1 MISCTEFI
9 PLYSEFFKFLE
20 ARGGHEAVVRYWEH
34 ISDSSMGDKTNP
46 HSLISFVEKYGFEG
60 TWRYWSHTLTEEA
73 CDILRMYDPK
83 RKTGY
88 SVMRRCPSKGMLLD
102 MQHLEPYNDYCSHCG
117 VLYPRVLEKYG
128 IVCEWDYSGIDNAS
142 CAWKLYMEGAEFLPE
157 DMIPSEG
164 KEVMDMTAE
173 DNKYLHRDFH
183 LSGDFAL
190 EYCGKKY
197 GDNGVRE
204 FLYSFAQLNYASVI
218 EDCKQRGMVALQ
230 DKLLK
235 LYEIEEAPEVLHTL
249 LTDDELTVTIDKSPV
264 IEYMAS
270 LGQKPSKYYIEQTR
284 TLYAAIADGCNLGFE
299 LLYYNEDG
307 GTKFRFFERNF

>member
-34 ISDSSMGDKTNP
+34 ISDSSMGDATNP
-46 HSLISFVEKYGFEG
+46 NSLKSFVEKYGFEG

-128 IVCEWDYSGIDNAS
+128 IVCE
-142 CAWKLYMEGAEFLPE
+142 
-157 DMIPSEG
+157 
-164 KEVMDMTAE
+164 
-173 DNKYLHRDFH
+173 
-183 LSGDFAL
+183 
-190 EYCGKKY
+190 
-197 GDNGVRE
+197 
-204 FLYSFAQLNYASVI
+204 
-218 EDCKQRGMVALQ
+218 
-230 DKLLK
+230 
-235 LYEIEEAPEVLHTL
+235 
-249 LTDDELTVTIDKSPV
+249 
-264 IEYMAS
+264 
-270 LGQKPSKYYIEQTR
+270 
-284 TLYAAIADGCNLGFE
+284 
-299 LLYYNEDG
+299 
-307 GTKFRFFERNF
+307 